1 MGALVK
7 ALSLSG
13 EELFRAYFTV
23 SLYFF
28 PVLALVALVFRHAS
42 VHERTKIPLAGV
54 TMPGPIGLIDAR
66 QRFAANGL
74 QMMKEAYFK
83 ARRDFSTHP

>member
-1 MGALVK
+1 MK
-7 ALSLSG
+7 SLSLSG
-13 EELFRAYFTV
+13 EESFRAYFAV
-23 SLYFF
+23 SFYFV

-54 TMPGPIGLIDAR
+54 TMPGQIGLIDAR

-83 ARRDFSTHP
+83 ARRDFSIHP